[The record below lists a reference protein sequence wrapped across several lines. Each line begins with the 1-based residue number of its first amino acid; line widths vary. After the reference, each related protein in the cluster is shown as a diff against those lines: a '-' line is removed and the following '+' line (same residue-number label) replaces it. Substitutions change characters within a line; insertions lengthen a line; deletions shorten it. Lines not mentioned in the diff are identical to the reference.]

1 MGTAKSKDTTN
12 LKQSEINDFHNM
24 TLFSSDIIIK
34 LHDYYKHF
42 SAIQTDDGIIDF
54 DEFCLLLKKDDKNL
68 TKRIFNAIDLNLDGN
83 INFREFIKFISVFI
97 TGTLEEQITISYKI
111 FSNPTTKEIENETI
125 CELIKDVVKAE
136 DSLSNFFDE
145 EIIKTIVNET
155 FKKIGGSQE
164 KVINYESYKEMVK
177 LYPDILNWLKVDIE
191 KIKRVK
197 FATKIKKVGCF
208 G

>member
-1 MGTAKSKDTTN
+1 MGTTKSKDTN
-12 LKQSEINDFHNM
+12 LKQSELNDFHNM

-97 TGTLEEQITISYKI
+97 NGTFEEQINISYKI
-111 FSNPTTKEIENETI
+111 FSNPTTKVIENETM

-136 DSLSNFFDE
+136 DSLSGFFND

-155 FKKIGGSQE
+155 FKKIGGLPE
-164 KVINYESYKEMVK
+164 KVINYETYKEMVK

-197 FATKIKKVGCF
+197 FATKVKKVGCF

>member
-1 MGTAKSKDTTN
+1 MGTAKSKDSTN
-12 LKQSEINDFHNM
+12 LKQSELNDFHNM
-24 TLFSSDIIIK
+24 TLFSSDVIIK

-97 TGTLEEQITISYKI
+97 TGTFEEQITISYKI
-111 FSNPTTKEIENETI
+111 FSNPITKVIENETM

-136 DSLSNFFDE
+136 DSLSSFFDE

-155 FKKIGGSQE
+155 FKKIGGFQE
-164 KVINYESYKEMVK
+164 KEINYENYKEMVK

-197 FATKIKKVGCF
+197 FVTKVKKVGCF